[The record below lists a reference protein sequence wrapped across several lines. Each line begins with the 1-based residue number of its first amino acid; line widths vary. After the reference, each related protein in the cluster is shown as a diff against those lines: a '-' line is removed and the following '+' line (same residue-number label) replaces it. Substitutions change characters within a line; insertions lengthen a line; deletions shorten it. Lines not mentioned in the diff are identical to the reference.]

1 MTAKRKAARTEGM
14 VAAPKATSH
23 ETLNVVSRVAGGLL
37 IIKHCTVDQKVQ
49 VLVPLQQ
56 RFISVA
62 LAPTPKV
69 EWKVFLGVLQRKH

>member
-1 MTAKRKAARTEGM
+1 MTAKRKAARTEAM
-14 VAAPKATSH
+14 VTAPKATSH

-37 IIKHCTVDQKVQ
+37 IIKHCTVDQ
-49 VLVPLQQ
+49 Q

-69 EWKVFLGVLQRKH
+69 EWMVFLGVLQRKH